1 MVLTAP
7 AWERANAAAGGS
19 LFTHAGTAMKL
30 IRLAVAVA
38 STASAF
44 LRASPGAAPPSL
56 RAKKDKAA
64 DADAA
69 PVEVNAL
76 GKGSIVEFEFNK
88 HTCIGVV
95 DAHMVKAKGGLRYDV
110 VTADEKVHAGVAP
123 KDIHFSAAPLPGDKG
138 DKSPMKRIKDFEDV
152 LATSAARLVDPEVL
166 EICYELAAEEDDG
179 KVFRVKEIAKLFD
192 EGTSPVDLYRTFRI
206 MTSELGRVFFKSAK
220 GEAAAFKAKAH
231 KAVDAA
237 KVTLCN
243 THGDDYGEFC
253 LV

>member
-1 MVLTAP
+1 
-7 AWERANAAAGGS
+7 
-19 LFTHAGTAMKL
+19 MKL
-30 IRLAVAVA
+30 IVAVAVA

-64 DADAA
+64 DGDAA

-110 VTADEKVHAGVAP
+110 VTADEKV
-123 KDIHFSAAPLPGDKG
+123 FSQ
-138 DKSPMKRIKDFEDV
+138 
-152 LATSAARLVDPEVL
+152 
-166 EICYELAAEEDDG
+166 
-179 KVFRVKEIAKLFD
+179 EIAKLFD

-206 MTSELGRVFFKSAK
+206 MTSELGRVFKSAK
-220 GEAAAFKAKAH
+220 GEAAAFKARR
-231 KAVDAA
+231 
-237 KVTLCN
+237 TP
-243 THGDDYGEFC
+243 
-253 LV
+253 